1 MATAKG
7 NFRIRRRTSVALAS
21 CGAISNCAMRPKVVV
36 VSNSG
41 AVHRGRQ
48 TRALAYAVSH
58 AVKEAG
64 GSVIGM
70 EGDDTGEWV
79 LVDCGQVVCHVL
91 QPNVRDYYNL
101 EEIWGGKELF
111 LKAQTECAP
120 HLMPHR
126 AHKPEQSAE

>member
-1 MATAKG
+1 VIASG
-7 NFRIRRRTSVALAS
+7 TS
-21 CGAISNCAMRPKVVV
+21 
-36 VSNSG
+36 
-41 AVHRGRQ
+41 GRQ

-101 EEIWGGKELF
+101 EEIWGGKEHF

-126 AHKPEQSAE
+126 AHKSEQSAE